1 MTFGHILTI
10 SYRHEGPSGA
20 RLTNARNAGTLPP
33 PRRGRGPV
41 AEGPSRGPK
50 FFGRGPRKGRTCSA
64 PWGPESEADK
74 RTEGRPD
81 SGGPARWGL
90 FVGGPQLRPRGA
102 RGPPLSGPRKNK
114 GGGRRHYPCFF
125 RGPKCVGKGPE
136 HLIGWEPGQGPKRKK
151 GKGQRYGNNFFL
163 RDTATRGPT
172 KRKCCALHPFP
183 FSVPAGAVMRSTK
196 SWPHCSY
203 KKQRGQGKAQRRIS
217 KYLTHHHYHTGPT
230 EVATSSG
237 ACPARGRRSL
247 PQRHKK
253 RGYTT
258 PDP

>member
-1 MTFGHILTI
+1 MPATRAH
-10 SYRHEGPSGA
+10 
-20 RLTNARNAGTLPP
+20 LPP
-33 PRRGRGPV
+33 PSRGRGPG

-50 FFGRGPRKGRTCSA
+50 FNGRGPRKGRTCSA

-136 HLIGWEPGQGPKRKK
+136 YLIGWEPGQGPERKK
-151 GKGQRYGNNFFL
+151 GKGQQSGNIFFFEGHRNEGAHKKKVL
-163 RDTATRGPT
+163 CPA
-172 KRKCCALHPFP
+172 P
-183 FSVPAGAVMRSTK
+183 FSFFRARRGGNVLDEVLAPLLLQKAKGPRQGAT
-196 SWPHCSY
+196 
-203 KKQRGQGKAQRRIS
+203 
-217 KYLTHHHYHTGPT
+217 
-230 EVATSSG
+230 
-237 ACPARGRRSL
+237 
-247 PQRHKK
+247 
-253 RGYTT
+253 
-258 PDP
+258 